1 MLIGFLASCSSK
13 KTVSSHKR
21 VNNVYVDADEAQDAN
36 KPIEASKKQ
45 NKKTSG
51 FKRKNDWYSRIFF
64 HLAHLDQRNAAG

>member
-45 NKKTSG
+45 NKKTSSPIVVKKL
-51 FKRKNDWYSRIFF
+51 KRPTLFYKI
-64 HLAHLDQRNAAG
+64 